1 MSEPD
6 FAQTRK
12 KKRRL
17 KPLTV
22 EGNPSTQL
30 EDSKSASASKEKK
43 KKTRSRDAHE
53 VSHIADEA
61 PEESAGTSYRE
72 DGTVVFEDR
81 VDDTDKM
88 QKVRK
93 KKRQNSILA
102 PDDEVGE
109 KRRAEE
115 RLEKTEPQL
124 RRQLPPAPGTTAE
137 IQAGERDHVQLG
149 RSASS
154 RKPRKQPKKLS
165 RRQSAVGPETTEM
178 DDMFAG
184 EYEISSEDIIAGDVR
199 KASAIQPTRSLP
211 TSQPIGKV
219 FVEKKDGKGFVTQS
233 RQALTETNDDLQP
246 DEELI
251 IVDKTTSE
259 FALQVVSLFRWFAFL
274 CHGLAAGFGL
284 WQCVGVYQ
292 LDAAASSDGDFLGL
306 YENTSQVTQSLYY
319 FLFAVCCVSVLESYE
334 SVHAHST
341 SSFFRKFQL
350 RPSYCLA
357 VVIYVVGLVV
367 TLAVANTDYRIKLYD
382 ERPDL

>member
-1 MSEPD
+1 MYITYCTSNTGPSKSFLVSASFDLIGLLPRLLHNLLMSEPD

-109 KRRAEE
+109 KRRAEG
-115 RLEKTEPQL
+115 L
-124 RRQLPPAPGTTAE
+124 
-137 IQAGERDHVQLG
+137 
-149 RSASS
+149 
-154 RKPRKQPKKLS
+154 
-165 RRQSAVGPETTEM
+165 
-178 DDMFAG
+178 F
-184 EYEISSEDIIAGDVR
+184 
-199 KASAIQPTRSLP
+199 
-211 TSQPIGKV
+211 
-219 FVEKKDGKGFVTQS
+219 
-233 RQALTETNDDLQP
+233 DL
-246 DEELI
+246 
-251 IVDKTTSE
+251 
-259 FALQVVSLFRWFAFL
+259 
-274 CHGLAAGFGL
+274 
-284 WQCVGVYQ
+284 
-292 LDAAASSDGDFLGL
+292 
-306 YENTSQVTQSLYY
+306 
-319 FLFAVCCVSVLESYE
+319 
-334 SVHAHST
+334 
-341 SSFFRKFQL
+341 
-350 RPSYCLA
+350 
-357 VVIYVVGLVV
+357 
-367 TLAVANTDYRIKLYD
+367 
-382 ERPDL
+382 